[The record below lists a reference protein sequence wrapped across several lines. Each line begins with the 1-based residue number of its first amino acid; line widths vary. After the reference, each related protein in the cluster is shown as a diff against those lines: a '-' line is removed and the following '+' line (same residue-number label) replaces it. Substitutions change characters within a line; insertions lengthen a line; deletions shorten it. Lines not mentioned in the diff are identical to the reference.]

1 MPERDAGMEGRG
13 PGYTERNPFYDAKV
27 ISVYTSSQAVADG
40 IKIQLGQRLWCTTNF
55 ARTVASKWFVRKGTE
70 IIAGPFASS
79 GEAMHYVHNLQPQS
93 VAWATTHEDL
103 SIEADIDRD
112 LLHQIISGIVSEYVS
127 GSYAVPKRADQYGE
141 ADAELASYLVEPGRG
156 LVDEAAPAS
165 EQEVKVWA
173 IGDPE
178 GLHILLPEDY

>member
-1 MPERDAGMEGRG
+1 MPQRHAGMEGKE
-13 PGYTERNPFYDAKV
+13 PGCTERHPFYDAEL

-55 ARTVASKWFVRKGTE
+55 ARTVASNWFVRKGTE
-70 IIAGPFASS
+70 VIAGPFASS
-79 GEAMHYVHNLQPQS
+79 GEAMHHVHNLQPQS
-93 VAWATTHEDL
+93 AEWAMTYEDL
-103 SIEADIDRD
+103 SIAAGIDRD
-112 LLHQIISGIVSEYVS
+112 VLRQIVSGIVSEYVS
-127 GSYAVPKRADQYGE
+127 GAYAVPKRADEYGE